1 MPKKESK
8 FVDNYFSKPWIQHVL
23 ATFDPRKVE
32 VASKPDNFVAQII
45 NAKEGCPDG
54 LGEIACDIFA
64 SSDFHDGH
72 VRTTALFTK
81 EAIEVFEKLEESL
94 SGCEFEHLPNAV
106 LLLQKFKIIPKITK
120 QLCDCQLFVCIES
133 FVLWT
138 SEGPAFTTSYI
149 PWARS
154 SQAVLWNIQRLWIDA
169 QGSSQED
176 SGNEALTD
184 SDVPFSCD
192 DLSQLLAEVKKD
204 SMMLQS
210 SNSNKES
217 QLSVAN
223 QSLCSPKVVS
233 VTSSP
238 GPAPPDPDSLGP
250 ASLSNHLTPE
260 EVQNPDGRKEPDEAQ
275 GSTSKVGGGGGEQ
288 IEEEEGLKWRHV
300 DQLVSWVFEVRLPS
314 SSTCP
319 SDAEEDRMKAVVE
332 RVTECLKKLPERGE
346 EEEES
351 SYESIGMQG
360 ERSQDLSA
368 KRASPSPK
376 SPYSRRKSRRGK
388 RQSSSL
394 VKKPEVLKDESL
406 PSHGLEREQRLL
418 YEKIKKELPTT
429 EIVTLSLEDVEPL
442 PEDYD
447 LDDDDY
453 DSDGCPR
460 FCDTNNNL
468 CLREWNGECVEEAH
482 LLSSDASER
491 TFTPSSSE
499 TLKHGAE
506 PLSPAPSKTACKK
519 LFNGQEHPAETGQ
532 TLQSV
537 LEDIDE
543 LFSNHTEEYFSY
555 DGNEGQVVADT
566 PFKAYRARAG
576 ESASEGAPQGVLDV
590 DSGHDDAAPAGSN
603 SPKGQSPPT
612 DVVSC
617 HDDDVPSEP
626 KSSKEQLQHTE
637 EGSIIVVDDSHQWS
651 QEDDDDDETQLPLP
665 LSPSTQSPTPTSP
678 SLLAKKRPLVP
689 STSSATLSDSSQSDF
704 VINLSGDND
713 FTILK
718 CSIDD
723 PEQKEHQAG
732 GMGDHKEYSDSNN
745 SSDSDSDIFSP
756 PDDACLKRT
765 PTEGEPPN
773 DQTDKA
779 KSSDDFPR
787 SPEVIF
793 TTTESATT
801 ECGSNSKDRCIHAR
815 DVKEASP
822 AIAEFSRKRKQRI
835 IGDDAEEIGSI
846 GKRIRFAD
854 QEQNGASDNGTIGID
869 MVPFINGD
877 RIWTSTQ
884 KECKSG
890 ATQDTVVAIISDE
903 KEEGS
908 ESAEEQ
914 ISSASRLCSSGW
926 VSKQDMMQTKR
937 TAVQVVEDTQE
948 LESEEATATNSP
960 NYNAGK
966 CRNQN
971 IAEELSP
978 IILSSG
984 SLDIESCAVDA
995 QENSA
1000 SVKETDVILVSSGGS
1015 SRDSNRTADL
1025 SVTPVLFSSGES
1037 TKAVIAAY
1045 TCPQNQTP
1053 SEKSVAVTDS
1063 GELRDNEHS
1072 ALVGAN
1078 QDAQNL
1084 DEEEPMSID
1093 TPEDCLSF
1101 SSQTAPPVVGEG
1113 TQNAEFPQKKFTRIR
1128 RVSLSSSGRHFVRE
1142 TQPESVPSPT
1152 PTSNHS
1158 SKSSTPLRAM
1168 TKPSGHLQDVNT
1180 TRVISP
1186 DGPDTPTSTPPDKC
1200 YIETVEISGKKNTRR
1215 KEKSVCVLSS
1225 TEHPDMS
1232 ETVVKKPTRQVNQT
1246 VIPSKIY
1253 MGSLQMRQLTLNQKK
1268 KPPSTQTKLS
1278 FKPKNVLS
1286 KKQKADPQT
1295 RTNSCLPCEPTSRK
1309 SVSDFE
1315 RKTTKDISRGAV
1327 VSTQDQDENLPSTHT
1342 DSMLNGTHLPSSD
1355 DSASSV
1361 GEQALLD
1368 WCAMYL
1374 LESAKR

>member
-260 EVQNPDGRKEPDEAQ
+260 EVNPDGRKEPDEAQ